1 MLQQLLLLIVWYEQI
16 YCLGK
21 KSIDLIMHRQ
31 NDGSNLDVKNSVTVV
46 SSDIFSV
53 EGDKLWI
60 QSQEVGN
67 QLFYTYH

>member
-1 MLQQLLLLIVWYEQI
+1 MQLLLLLLIVWYEQI

-31 NDGSNLDVKNSVTVV
+31 NDGSNLDAKNSVTVV

-60 QSQEVGN
+60 QSQEVEN